1 MNNFEKN
8 FTPYTLY
15 FTLFYYLC
23 TIIHSSQFTVHGS
36 TPSKHSPQVPSFPEG
51 QKPQRGGSLPWEG
64 EGWGH
69 SLLSTLNCLSI
80 FK

>member
-23 TIIHSSQFTVHGS
+23 TIIHSSQFDPLSLQLVGL
-36 TPSKHSPQVPSFPEG
+36 PEQELSP
-51 QKPQRGGSLPWEG
+51 RGGSLPWDG

-69 SLLSTLNCLSI
+69 S
-80 FK
+80 